1 LALIHPVRL
10 HLPAIGHALLDPDIA
25 VSPLLNPFDALRLG
39 PLIVL
44 HPLAAIRL
52 GLSTLDAVRAD
63 PLRSLRLYCHP
74 LHARRLAFRAL
85 HARRLAVRALHAR
98 RLAVR
103 ALDTLRLALH
113 ALDTR
118 RGLRSLALLGAVGAL
133 PAAMSARTRGRGR
146 GRNRQGGYA
155 GGQK

>member
-1 LALIHPVRL
+1 LALVRPVRL
-10 HLPAIGHALLDPDIA
+10 HLPAIGHALLDADIA
-25 VSPLLNPFDALRLG
+25 VGPLLNPFDALRLG
-39 PLIVL
+39 PLIML
-44 HPLAAIRL
+44 HPVGAIRL
-52 GLSTLDAVRAD
+52 GLGALDAVRAD
-63 PLRSLRLYCHP
+63 PPRSLRLHCHP
-74 LHARRLAFRAL
+74 
-85 HARRLAVRALHAR
+85 LHAR

-146 GRNRQGGYA
+146 GRGRNRQGGDA

>member
-85 HARRLAVRALHAR
+85 HARRLAVRAL
-98 RLAVR
+98 
-103 ALDTLRLALH
+103 DTLRLALH

-146 GRNRQGGYA
+146 GRGRNRQGGYA

>member
-63 PLRSLRLYCHP
+63 PLRSLRLHCHP
-74 LHARRLAFRAL
+74 LHARRLAF
-85 HARRLAVRALHAR
+85 RALHAR